1 MKTCIPTGICFEVP
15 AFRSV
20 PITNCTCWLNG
31 FGVNI
36 CADFLVN
43 NQLNRSSS
51 VTINDLEGDITNTTI
66 LRNILLYIIEHS
78 NCRQIHTTNDVTN
91 ITIIDTCPNEYQS
104 SPVIKH
110 LCETSEKEEL
120 PLVDVS
126 AVTFRNIHCAFCH
139 GLEESKA
146 LETLNPWTAEIL
158 CENDTEYRWDD
169 IEFGLT
175 KGTCEKSFTQ
185 PQIRTSFCHVNFRQI
200 LDTDCRVCLSVL
212 RNGEEYTNEINCML
226 CRFSVIV
233 ANRCGTHGSSFA
245 KSSLTNLFKLPNNL
259 EVQVKINGGLFKASD
274 ICKNN
279 ENFDILFQK
288 CREFVCSFGKYA
300 KKGECHANKTIY
312 VSPDSQPVPE
322 GSDTL
327 LLTIPQTILSSSKEN
342 IRQLRT
348 MTHVIH
354 GPKNKTR
361 HKILLAEFMLKTNG
375 VRLEDFLDLLGTLK
389 FNTRNVAHSPFL
401 FLSISNQHN
410 LNMSNSTCLQWS
422 FQCFAKAEIHFLK
435 QTMYAKIEHFES
447 NRTLMYPVNNVY
459 FDLAIHPFGGNF
471 TFHEICVCAPSDMY
485 NVLNC
490 TFPLRKYYPTE
501 YNIDDKGML
510 KILGHQL
517 EFKEHEYY
525 TQDEAAYV
533 CYSPNETRSFFKLDH
548 VQRYI
553 SLACSVLSIVCLIVT
568 VILSLIF
575 EELRTLP
582 GKLTIGVSVSLIFG
596 QGLLLV
602 PDLGSQACKYIAAL
616 THYSWLSAFSW
627 MSCQS
632 INMFLTFQSSN
643 IQNTRNA
650 FKKYLLVCLLIPLT
664 IIVVCF
670 VMDTIAGDHM
680 HVRYGLISCSWMA
693 DTNGYIFAFFI
704 PVGLSLVV
712 NSVCFA
718 LTLYSIEKTMTM
730 SQKITGRQ
738 RDKKR
743 CLIYIKL
750 SSVMGFTWVFGFIAS
765 FLNVKLLWYVYIIL
779 NGLQGVFIFLSFGLN
794 TRTRKRLAERMSTM
808 RISNMFSS
816 ELNENGQ
823 SKGTQLSVIGD

>member
-1 MKTCIPTGICFEVP
+1 M
-15 AFRSV
+15 
-20 PITNCTCWLNG
+20 NCTCWLNG
-31 FGVNI
+31 FDINI
-36 CADFLVN
+36 CADFRVN
-43 NQLNRSSS
+43 NPLNRSS
-51 VTINDLEGDITNTTI
+51 TISDLKGDITNATV
-66 LRNILLYIIEHS
+66 LRNSLLYIIEHG
-78 NCRQIHTTNDVTN
+78 NCRRIRKTYGVTN
-91 ITIIDTCPNEYQS
+91 IKIIDTCPSEYQS
-104 SPVIKH
+104 SPTIKH

-120 PLVDVS
+120 TLVDFS
-126 AVTFRNIHCAFCH
+126 IVTFRNVYCAFCH
-139 GLEESKA
+139 GLEESNA

-158 CENDTEYRWDD
+158 CENDTDYRWDD
-169 IEFGLT
+169 IAVALT
-175 KGTCEKSFTQ
+175 EGKCEKSFIQ
-185 PQIRTSFCHVNFRQI
+185 SQIKYACNLNVEQI
-200 LDTDCRVCLSVL
+200 LDTDCRVCLSMF
-212 RNGEEYTNEINCML
+212 RNGEDYTNEINCML

-233 ANRCGTHGSSFA
+233 AVEALYCVRHSDELEEA
-245 KSSLTNLFKLPNNL
+245 ESSLTNLFMLPKES
-259 EVQVKINGGLFKASD
+259 EVQIKINGGLFMASD
-274 ICKNN
+274 VCKDN

-288 CREFVCSFGKYA
+288 CREFVCSFGQYA
-300 KKGECHANKTIY
+300 KKGACHNNETVYI
-312 VSPDSQPVPE
+312 SPVSQPVSTAS
-322 GSDTL
+322 GTL
-327 LLTIPQTILSSSKEN
+327 LLTIPQSSLISLKEMIDLVRN
-342 IRQLRT
+342 MVVHR
-348 MTHVIH
+348 
-354 GPKNKTR
+354 PKNIKR
-361 HKILLAEFMLKTNG
+361 QGILLTEFELELDG
-375 VRLEDFLDLLGTLK
+375 LRLEYFLDLLGTTK
-389 FNTRNVAHSPFL
+389 IEKKTMGHSPFL
-401 FLSISNQHN
+401 ILNISNQHN
-410 LNMSNSTCLQWS
+410 LNISNVYCPQWS
-422 FQCFAKAEIHFLK
+422 FQCINKSEVHFLK
-435 QTMYAKIEHFES
+435 QTMYAKIENVET
-447 NRTLMYPVNNVY
+447 NQTLMYPVNNIY
-459 FDLAIHPFGGNF
+459 FDLAIQPFERSF
-471 TFHEICVCAPSDMY
+471 TFHEICVCAPPNVH

-490 TFPLRKYYPTE
+490 TFPLRKYYLAE

-533 CYSPNETRSFFKLDH
+533 CYSPNETRSFFQLDH

-568 VILSLIF
+568 VILYFIF

-602 PDLGSQACKYIAAL
+602 PDLGRQACKYIAAL
-616 THYSWLSAFSW
+616 THYSWLSAFSC

-730 SQKITGRQ
+730 SQTITGRQ

-823 SKGTQLSVIGD
+823 SKGTQVSVIGD